1 MNETFDKICQ
11 EVYSNRQIDISR
23 NKECRDTYKKIAE
36 KYLNKYKKRKNEDI
50 EACKRDIKD
59 YSVKYFC
66 KRLHGKPAGKVGDIE
81 HYERREEPG
90 DESTLPIPTQG
101 DIIDQQMQKAI
112 IKRKDEIYRN
122 LFKNDLRKIIFSV
135 STSQRN
141 DLTTSNNDRAFVI
154 DLQEKGIV
162 DLKNVVGFN
171 VLRSHMPN
179 CRLLINEHNN
189 QRLQIGGVTKTLT
202 NGTYNVNEFKILYTY
217 ITDFNNNTGL
227 FTFSGAA
234 TTVSNTQADR
244 SIARIFGLRLA
255 SSGNNYESNSSGNIS
270 YFKADM
276 RSNLFFDVEIA
287 EIPSIA
293 CIQTEYSKNVVFRKP
308 VQGGDGDIEFYIA
321 TVSDKIKEY
330 FTPIRLPKL
339 TMKLID
345 EFGLNIDIQGVDGYF
360 TFEAIVLNNVPD
372 MGIVFEN

>member
-23 NKECRDTYKKIAE
+23 NRECRDTYKKIAE

-59 YSVKYFC
+59 YSIKYFC

-360 TFEAIVLNNVPD
+360 TFEAVVLNNVPD

>member
-59 YSVKYFC
+59 YSIKYFC

-360 TFEAIVLNNVPD
+360 TFEAVVLNNVPD